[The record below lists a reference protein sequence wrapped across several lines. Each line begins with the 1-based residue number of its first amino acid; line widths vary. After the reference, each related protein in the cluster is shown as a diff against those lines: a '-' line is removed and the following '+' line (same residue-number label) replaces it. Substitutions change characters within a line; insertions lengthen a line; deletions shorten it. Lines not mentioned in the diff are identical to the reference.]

1 MVSVTIKVL
10 NEPSPKL
17 LTTWYA
23 EQVVKG
29 KILASRY
36 VKKECE
42 RHLRYLKNGGKWEF
56 DEELGHKPIRFIEKF
71 CKPSKGAKRQLV
83 LQPWQH
89 FIIGSLFGWVNKE
102 TKLRR
107 FKESVIFVGRKN
119 GKTTLISGVANYGV
133 SQDKENGA
141 EIHMLANTM
150 KQARLLFD
158 ESKAMIK
165 ASPQLRRNFR
175 PQRDAILYDKTISK
189 IEPQAADSEKLD
201 GLNTHIGIFDEIHE
215 FKDFKLISVIKNSR
229 GARLQPLLIYITT
242 AGYQLDGPLVDMVEA
257 GKDTLDGII
266 EDERTFYFLASLD
279 DEDDMND
286 RETWVKANPNLG
298 VSINIDDME
307 EEWIKAKRT
316 PAERG
321 DFITKRFNIF
331 ANNDEMSFIDHATL
345 QKNNEVI
352 SVDELEGLPCTIGY
366 DLSET
371 EDFTSACATFAL
383 DNGKVAV
390 LSHSWIPKHK
400 VEYSNE
406 KIPYREWE
414 EAGYLT
420 IQDTPYIDYNDVFD
434 WILKINEHYPVEKIT
449 YDRANAFKLNQEL
462 KNYGFETEE
471 VRQGAIT
478 LSPALKDLKEMFL
491 DGKIIFNNNPL
502 MKWYINNVQLK
513 MDRNG
518 NWLPSK
524 QSRYRKIDGFAAML
538 NTYTDIMNKVV
549 TDAGN
554 GSIEFI
560 SMKDLMR

>member
-1 MVSVTIKVL
+1 MTIKVL

-23 EQVVKG
+23 EQVTQG
-29 KILASRY
+29 KIKTSKY

-42 RHLRYLKNGGKWEF
+42 RHLRYLENGGKWVF
-56 DEELGHKPIRFIEKF
+56 DEELAHRPIRFIEKF
-71 CKPSKGAKRQLV
+71 CKPSKGSKRQLV

-89 FIIGSLFGWVNKE
+89 FIIGSLFGWVHKE

-107 FKESVIFVGRKN
+107 FKEALIFMGRKN
-119 GKTTLISGVANYGV
+119 GKTTTISGVANYAV
-133 SQDKENGA
+133 SQDGENGA
-141 EIHMLANTM
+141 EIHLLANVM
-150 KQARLLFD
+150 KQARILFD

-165 ASPQLRRNFR
+165 ASPKLRENFR
-175 PQRDAILYDKTISK
+175 PLR
-189 IEPQAADSEKLD
+189 
-201 GLNTHIGIFDEIHE
+201 DEIHE
-215 FKDFKLISVIKNSR
+215 FKDYKLISVIKNSR
-229 GARLQPLLIYITT
+229 AARLQPLLIYITT

-257 GKDTLDGII
+257 GRDTLDQII
-266 EDERTFYFLASLD
+266 EDERTFYYLASLD
-279 DEDDMND
+279 DDDDIND
-286 RETWVKANPNLG
+286 SSNWIKANPNLG
-298 VSINIDDME
+298 VSIDLDEMK
-307 EEWIKAKRT
+307 EEWEKAKRT

-331 ANNDEMSFIDHATL
+331 ANNDEMSFIDYPTL
-345 QKNNEVI
+345 QKNNEII
-352 SVDELEGLPCTIGY
+352 SLDELEGRPCTIGY

-371 EDFTSACATFAL
+371 EDFTAACATFAL

-390 LSHSWIPKHK
+390 LTHSWIPKHK

-414 EAGYLT
+414 EDGLLT
-420 IQDTPYIDYNDVFD
+420 IQDKPYIDYQDVLN
-434 WILKINEHYPVEKIT
+434 WIIKMNEHYVVEKIT

-471 VRQGAIT
+471 TRQGALT

-513 MDRNG
+513 LDRNG

-524 QSRYRKIDGFAAML
+524 QSRYRKIDGFAAFL

-549 TDAGN
+549 SDSGEGN
-554 GSIEFI
+554 IEFI
-560 SMKDLMR
+560 SIKDIMR